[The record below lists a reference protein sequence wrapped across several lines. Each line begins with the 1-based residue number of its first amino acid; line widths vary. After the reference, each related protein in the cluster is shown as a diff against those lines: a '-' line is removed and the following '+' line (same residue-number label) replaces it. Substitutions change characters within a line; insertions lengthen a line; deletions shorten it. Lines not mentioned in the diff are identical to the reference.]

1 MLFRSD
7 TISARYISLAREIA
21 DAHTPADIVPR
32 SFGSAVLAATYRA
45 LCNVCTK
52 NKPSSLLLGCPL
64 LLPPWSWER
73 FHIGRPDADAQRSW
87 DYRLID
93 PNVVDLPTVD
103 SVWTRRE
110 VHFVPPYLVY
120 LCIICYFIKLISS
133 NCRDGTHKIK

>member
-1 MLFRSD
+1 MFTETHVD

-52 NKPSSLLLGCPL
+52 NKSSSSLLGCPL
-64 LLPPWSWER
+64 LLQLWSWER
-73 FHIGRPDADAQRSW
+73 FHIGRPDVDAERPW
-87 DYRLID
+87 DYRLNGAD
-93 PNVVDLPTVD
+93 AVDFSTVG

-110 VHFVPPYLVY
+110 VNFAPPYLLYVR
-120 LCIICYFIKLISS
+120 FIFLFHLA
-133 NCRDGTHKIK
+133 N